1 MSEQTNSGDKVRR
14 GEREMKRTIALI
26 MLFQV
31 VVFSTAFALINE
43 GMQAPEFS
51 VTSGDGAEMTLRKLT
66 GTVTTIF
73 YETKDKEI
81 IEKNR
86 ILKNELNLFYSGQAD
101 STKKSISR
109 IVIVDCR
116 KASWPF
122 TGIWKSKLVENSKK
136 EGIMIYGDWDG
147 IFAKNYA
154 TMDGETNF
162 LIIDKKG
169 IIRYSKAGQIEK
181 NEFYKIETLLAE
193 LSEE

>member
-1 MSEQTNSGDKVRR
+1 VSEQTNSGDKVRR